1 MSEGS
6 VLCIRTLPCIAAY
19 SHKVSFFFSVSLFK
33 IFCFYLYFVEVQ
45 QDESAFAYVWR
56 ALHPLEVADFV
67 YICTET
73 SDK

>member
-6 VLCIRTLPCIAAY
+6 VLCIRTLPCITALQPQG
-19 SHKVSFFFSVSLFK
+19 FLLFSVSLFK
-33 IFCFYLYFVEVQ
+33 IFYLYFVEVQ